1 MNVNI
6 ELDHLHRKCPKKHF
20 HVRVGRR
27 YTKASATYMRARRQS
42 LLERLGD
49 HLRPLEKIFL

>member
-27 YTKASATYMRARRQS
+27 YTMASATYIEGQAAELARAFGRS
-42 LLERLGD
+42 FEAS
-49 HLRPLEKIFL
+49 